1 MPKNNQ
7 PKLFNYW
14 PALLLALLPGLLAI
28 ALFVFVYLP
37 MAGQQNAEQRSKDM
51 ALATAAMLDNSLQQ
65 LADHL
70 DGIARL
76 PDLRLAM
83 RDSNEGLLT
92 QMTGNFELE
101 FTHLNRIALF
111 PLGELGVANLGKFNS
126 QLKNNIEKDMLR
138 RAADNESMLLDSY
151 QLGGQQ
157 VLSLARPVYA
167 GDRSIGAILL
177 TLNASWLTS
186 QLDRQQ
192 ADGLRLGITELIYQV
207 GGGTPVRIVGANS
220 TAADAA
226 VGSATLASNPNI
238 QVNYFLA
245 GSSPELG
252 TPVMIVIGLLLA
264 VALLACLAVRM
275 VFTGMLANLANDI
288 DLLKRSFADSAAS
301 NTATAYHYS
310 AFESLGEAIASLST
324 RLGTAEASN
333 KQAAVS
339 ADDSLVGKE
348 VETSKKADK
357 DDLSAWANPQVAG
370 GILLEDDEDIAG
382 NADLASHIF
391 RAYDIRGNA
400 DTELSDE
407 VVHLIGLSIGS
418 TAQRGGQNT
427 LVVGRDG
434 RLSSSRIQDSLTQGL
449 LASGCDVIDIGLVA
463 TPMLYFAAES
473 LQTQAGVMVTG
484 SHNAPEVNGFKI
496 VLNGC
501 ALAEQQIIAL
511 AELISTGNFESGKG
525 VLSNQD
531 IVDSYIDQ
539 IAEDVVVA
547 SSIKV
552 VLDCGNGAASE
563 IAPMLYA
570 SLGCEVIP
578 LFAEVDGNFP
588 NHSPDPGV
596 KENLDALIN
605 EVKNHQA
612 DLGIAF
618 DGDAD
623 RMVAVT
629 ASGDIVSADQL
640 LMLFAK
646 DVLTRNP
653 GADVVYDIKCS
664 RHLNQLIASHGGR
677 PVMWKSGHS
686 LIKQKM
692 RETGA
697 LLGGEFTG
705 HYFFKERWYGFDDG
719 LYSGTRL
726 IEFLTLEG
734 ASLDDLIAEL
744 PSSFSTDEIK
754 IPVSEDNKFA
764 VIDMLQG
771 AMNADDGQLTTLD
784 GVRVDYAEGWGL
796 VRASNTSASLNA
808 RFEANTEEALA
819 DIQAKFS
826 QALSAIDPELGTF

>member
-1 MPKNNQ
+1 MSENNR

-14 PALLLALLPGLLAI
+14 SALLLALLPGLLAI
-28 ALFVFVYLP
+28 ALFILVYLP
-37 MAGQQNAEQRSKDM
+37 MASQQNADQRSNDL
-51 ALATAAMLDNSLQQ
+51 ALATAVMLDNSLQQ

-83 RDSNEGLLT
+83 RDSNEDVLT
-92 QMTGNFELE
+92 QMTGNLELE
-101 FTHLNRIALF
+101 FTHLNRMALF

-138 RAADNESMLLDSY
+138 GAADNESILLDTY
-151 QLGGQQ
+151 QLAGQQ
-157 VLSLARPVYA
+157 VFSLARPVYA

-192 ADGLRLGITELIYQV
+192 ADGSRLGITELIYQV
-207 GGGTPVRIVGANS
+207 GGGAPTRIAGASS
-220 TAADAA
+220 TAADST
-226 VGSATLASNPNI
+226 VGSAILVSNPNI
-238 QVNYFLA
+238 KVNYFLA

-252 TPVMIVIGLLLA
+252 TPVMIVISLLLA
-264 VALLACLAVRM
+264 VSLLACLAVRM

-288 DLLKRSFADSAAS
+288 DLLKRSLADSAAS

-310 AFESLGEAIASLST
+310 AFESVGDAIADMSA
-324 RLGTAEASN
+324 RLGSAEASN
-333 KQAAVS
+333 KQAAAS
-339 ADDSLVGKE
+339 ADDSL
-348 VETSKKADK
+348 ADK
-357 DDLSAWANPQVAG
+357 GAETNKQADEDDLSAWANPQVAG
-370 GILLEDDEDIAG
+370 GILLEDDEEMAG
-382 NADLASHIF
+382 GAELAAHIF
-391 RAYDIRGNA
+391 RAYDIRGDA

-407 VVHLIGLSIGS
+407 AVHLIGLAIGS

-434 RLSSSRIQDSLTQGL
+434 RLSSSRIHHTLTQGL

-496 VLNGC
+496 VLNGS

-511 AELISTGNFESGKG
+511 AELINAGNFESGKG
-525 VLSNQD
+525 VLSNKD

-588 NHSPDPGV
+588 NHSPDPGI

-734 ASLDDLIAEL
+734 ASLEDLIAEL
-744 PSSFSTDEIK
+744 PSSFSTDEIL

-771 AMNADDGQLTTLD
+771 AMNTDDGQLTTLD

-796 VRASNTSASLNA
+796 VRASNTSANLNA

-819 DIQAKFS
+819 DIQSKFR
-826 QALSAIDPELGTF
+826 QALSAIDPELAGF